1 MERIRNA
8 EVGIA
13 ILSDSQVTC
22 ELRLE
27 GGEGVLPI
35 TEGRAY
41 QAEESAGTKVLR
53 STVASVFAEKQG
65 QTSLLVKWLRSHPPV
80 QVIGLILHPGIFHTP
95 ESN

>member
-13 ILSDSQVTC
+13 ILNDSQVTC
-22 ELRLE
+22 ELSLV
-27 GGEGVLPI
+27 GGKGVLPI

-53 STVASVFAEKQG
+53 STVAGVFEEKQG
-65 QTSLLVKWLRSHPPV
+65 WTSLLVKWLRLHLPRQRVPV
-80 QVIGLILHPGIFHTP
+80 
-95 ESN
+95 